1 MQICAIR
8 NTFKILM
15 PKWVSCDIFRH
26 FKYYLNAPANR
37 FAGLKMAGKMIFLL
51 NLALFF
57 P

>member
-1 MQICAIR
+1 
-8 NTFKILM
+8 M